1 MCSIIARGTLTLND
15 QEEKIVPWYIW
26 VGIVSYALVHLGC
39 ALLAFL
45 ILEDAFE
52 IYPATAPGIYLLSS
66 SLHENTKFSNSFF
79 VSKKSWMNVGSR
91 ISGKLFS
98 PMYE

>member
-52 IYPATAPGIYLLSS
+52 NYGSSRYAPIGVAAIIGGPI
-66 SLHENTKFSNSFF
+66 T
-79 VSKKSWMNVGSR
+79 
-91 ISGKLFS
+91 LFLFLFLDS
-98 PMYE
+98 MLTVREDFE